1 MSTPTLADIE
11 AAATRIAPWI
21 HRTPVQTCRAID
33 ALTGGTLFFKC
44 ENFQKVGA
52 FKMRGASNAV
62 AQLDAAARKR
72 GVATHSSGN
81 HGAALALAARNH
93 GIKAWIVMPESAP
106 AVKKQA
112 VAGYGAE
119 IRYCKPT
126 LAARD
131 ELLKEV
137 VAETGATVIH
147 PYDNDHIIAG
157 AGTAALELLE
167 EIPELD
173 LVITPIGGGGL
184 ISGTS
189 IAVKSVSSKTKVIG
203 VEPANADDARQSLE
217 AGKIVPAKE
226 PRSIAD
232 GLLAQLSE
240 RTFNIIRKNVDQ
252 IVGVSEE
259 EILKATR
266 LVAERMKILVEPSA
280 AVTLAAILSGKLD
293 VKGRRAGLILSGGNL
308 DLKLLSASSTV
319 L

>member
-1 MSTPTLADIE
+1 MPAPTLADIE

-21 HRTPVQTCRAID
+21 HRTPILTCRGLD

-62 AQLDAAARKR
+62 AQLDSAARKR

-126 LAARD
+126 LTARD
-131 ELLKEV
+131 VLLKEV

-157 AGTAALELLE
+157 AGTASLELLE

-240 RTFNIIRKNVDQ
+240 RTFAIIRKNVDQ

-280 AVTLAAILSGKLD
+280 AVTLAAILAGKVD
-293 VKGRRAGLILSGGNL
+293 MKGRRAGLILSGGNL
-308 DLKLLSASSTV
+308 DLKLLSQNTT
-319 L
+319 